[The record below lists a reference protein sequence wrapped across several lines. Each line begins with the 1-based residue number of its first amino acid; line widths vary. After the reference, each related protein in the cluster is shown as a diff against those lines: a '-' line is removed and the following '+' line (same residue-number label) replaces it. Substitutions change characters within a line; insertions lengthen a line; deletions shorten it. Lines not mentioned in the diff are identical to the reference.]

1 MKSGSRP
8 LSQVA
13 GDNLKALI
21 RKSAK
26 YRSQDDFAF
35 DFGVEIRTLSRWLN
49 QGIKNIDTIKEL
61 ADFLSVDI
69 LELLQGNN

>member
-1 MKSGSRP
+1 MKSGYRP

-26 YRSQDDFAF
+26 YRSQADFAF
-35 DFGVEIRTLSRWLN
+35 DFGVDIRTLSRWLN

-69 LELLQGNN
+69 LELLKDK

>member
-1 MKSGSRP
+1 MKIGYRP

-13 GDNLKALI
+13 GDNLKSLI
-21 RKSAK
+21 RKSTK

-69 LELLQGNN
+69 LDLLQDK

>member
-1 MKSGSRP
+1 MKSGYRP

-13 GDNLKALI
+13 GDNLKCLI
-21 RKSAK
+21 RKSTK
-26 YRSQDDFAF
+26 YHSQDDFAF

-69 LELLQGNN
+69 LELLQDK